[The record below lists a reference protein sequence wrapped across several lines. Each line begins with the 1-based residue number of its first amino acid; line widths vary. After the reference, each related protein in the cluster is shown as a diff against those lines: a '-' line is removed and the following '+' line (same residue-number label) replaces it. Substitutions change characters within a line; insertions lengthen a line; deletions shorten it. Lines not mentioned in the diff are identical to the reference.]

1 MLKLSVI
8 MAACNER
15 ETIEAAVEG
24 VLSLDLAKEL
34 IVVDNCSDDGTR
46 EYVESMEADGL
57 RVILQERNLGKGHS
71 IRTALPY
78 CRGTWTVI
86 QDADLE
92 YDPASLPV
100 LLEAI
105 ESQGWDAAYGSR
117 VLGGHP
123 ALYEHYYWGVR
134 LLTSLTN
141 AAFGC
146 RLTDV
151 ATASKMVR
159 TDIFRSLD
167 LKGNGFDLD
176 FELTNKLARRGCR
189 IGEIPIA
196 YTPRSFEEGKKIR
209 ARDGLRALFTIAR
222 DRLSRDAAGQDG
234 P

>member
-1 MLKLSVI
+1 MEPLKLSVI
-8 MAACNER
+8 MAAYNEM
-15 ETIEAAVEG
+15 ETIEAAIDG
-24 VLSLDLAKEL
+24 VLALDIPKEL

-46 EYVESMEADGL
+46 EFVGAIDSDDVQVVMQRE
-57 RVILQERNLGKGHS
+57 NLGKGHS
-71 IRTALPY
+71 IRTALPI
-78 CRGTWTVI
+78 CRGTYTVI

-92 YDPASLPV
+92 YDPAGLAA

-105 ESQGWDAAYGSR
+105 ESNGWDAVYGSR

-123 ALYEHYYWGVR
+123 SIYEHYYWGVR
-134 LLTSLTN
+134 LLTCLTN

-159 TDIFRSLD
+159 TEVFQSLD

-176 FELTNKLARRGCR
+176 FELTNKLAKYGYQ

-196 YTPRSFEEGKKIR
+196 YSPRSFEEGKKIR
-209 ARDGLRALFTIAR
+209 ARDGLRAMLTIVR
-222 DRLSRDAAGQDG
+222 DRVSGDGRAG
-234 P
+234 